1 MRKNKIMA
9 VVALLV
15 CAVLL
20 LCSCNIR
27 VKDTKVDNA
36 RAVIEVNGEKLDKQ
50 SVTTAIYN
58 MADQYGVS
66 ADYVTDR
73 VLELLANDKVLQ
85 QKMSEYEIGEL
96 NEEQKARANA
106 YAEVEFYKEA
116 AEWYAENYFGT
127 DINTAMSAF
136 GVTSYKDFAML
147 FTGGEEV
154 FEIDKSYYNYGE
166 NQVKLEMLQEK
177 ATQDVVLDEGDAQ
190 KLDDTYKA
198 QLAADREAYTTAD
211 AVAQANNAQA
221 DNMIL
226 YYPEGLRYV
235 KSMLVAISAE
245 DESVVNE
252 KSTAL
257 TAAAN
262 ELSTAKNAVTQKQ
275 EAAVT
280 EEMQAAIDAAKE
292 ALTAA
297 NESLEALKTE
307 NTEVS
312 ETLNGKQT
320 AVSDAA
326 AALEA
331 ANTAAQDAKAAAD
344 KTAEELNAA
353 SATAEEAYN
362 TSKQAYDQAE
372 GENTAA
378 ETALN
383 AAKEAAT
390 EADSKLKA
398 AAEAAEAAEK
408 DAKAK
413 AEEAANA
420 EAALNAAAE
429 AVKAA
434 AGDYA
439 KSKKET
445 KGGDAGKLS
454 ALEAAKAAKAEA
466 AEKVEAAK
474 KAVEAAD
481 QAVAAAAAAVETAK
495 GAAEA
500 AAAAVTA
507 QEEAAAKA
515 AEAMTSAKAAM
526 DEAKTAMDTAAAAVT
541 AAAENA
547 KPAAEDAQKAVEEA
561 QAALNNAQAELDAY
575 IAENKEAVDVIRNG
589 EAVVAEKQAALDAAN
604 AKANE
609 AKNAADVEAE
619 NAVVAEKQAAYDA
632 AAEEYKAA
640 VNTGF
645 ENAKKVA
652 DEIVAKVRAG
662 ESFDTFRTDAARN
675 ADTTM
680 VSGKLADQGYMVC
693 EGYSRFVADYV
704 TAAMSMTTVGEV
716 SEPVK
721 YQSGAN
727 GWLIVSYAGDAPVG
741 EIAYEDVKAQI
752 EEIVLGEKKAEVY
765 KTLADQWIK
774 EAKIEYHK
782 EVLED

>member
-66 ADYVTDR
+66 ADYVTDY

-106 YAEVEFYKEA
+106 YAEAEFYKEV

-154 FEIDKSYYNYGE
+154 LEIDKSYYNYGE

-257 TAAAN
+257 TAAAT

-280 EEMQAAIDAAKE
+280 EEMQAAIDAANE

-362 TSKQAYDQAE
+362 TAKQAYDQAE

-398 AAEAAEAAEK
+398 ATEAAEAAEK

-429 AVKAA
+429 AVKA
-434 AGDYA
+434 
-439 KSKKET
+439 
-445 KGGDAGKLS
+445 
-454 ALEAAKAAKAEA
+454 EA

-481 QAVAAAAAAVETAK
+481 QAVADAAAAVETAK

-619 NAVVAEKQAAYDA
+619 NAVVAEKQAVYDA